1 MNLYLVGYRC
11 AGKTTVGRWLA
22 DRLGWA
28 FVDSDEEIVRAHGM
42 TILHVVRAQGWQ
54 GFRVKEKEAVSRIAG
69 LDRHVVATGGGAVLD
84 PENVRQM
91 KDTGT
96 VVWLKADP
104 ETIRRR
110 LDADGA
116 AGPLRPS
123 LTSTGTEQEVEAVL
137 AERTPLYVD
146 AADVAIDTD
155 QRSPEEIGKEILRCT
170 QLEI

>member
-1 MNLYLVGYRC
+1 VNLYLVGYRC
-11 AGKTTVGRWLA
+11 TGKTTVGRWLA
-22 DRLGWA
+22 GHLGWS

-42 TILHVVRAQGWQ
+42 TILHIVRAQGWE
-54 GFRVKEKEAVSRIAG
+54 GFRKKEKEAVSRIAR

-84 PENVRQM
+84 AGNVRHM

-104 ETIRRR
+104 DTIRQR
-110 LDADGA
+110 LALDDA

-146 AADVAIDTD
+146 AADVTIDTD
-155 QRSPEEIGKEILRCT
+155 QKSPEEIGKEILRCT

>member
-42 TILHVVRAQGWQ
+42 TILHIVRAQGWQ
-54 GFRVKEKEAVSRIAG
+54 GFRVKEKEAVSRIAR

-84 PENVRQM
+84 AENVRQM

-123 LTSTGTEQEVEAVL
+123 LTSKGTEQEVEAVL
-137 AERTPLYVD
+137 AERMPVYRE
-146 AADVAIDTD
+146 AADLEVETD
-155 QRSPEEIGKEILRCT
+155 GLAPEDIGRRILET
-170 QLEI
+170 MGGE

>member
-1 MNLYLVGYRC
+1 VNLYLVGYRC

-22 DRLGWA
+22 DRLGWS

-42 TILHVVRAQGWQ
+42 TILHIVRAQGWE
-54 GFRVKEKEAVSRIAG
+54 GFRLKEKDALSRIAR

-137 AERTPLYVD
+137 AERTPLYRE
-146 AADVAIDTD
+146 AADLEVETD
-155 QRSPEEIGKEILRCT
+155 GLAPEDIGRRILET
-170 QLEI
+170 MEGE